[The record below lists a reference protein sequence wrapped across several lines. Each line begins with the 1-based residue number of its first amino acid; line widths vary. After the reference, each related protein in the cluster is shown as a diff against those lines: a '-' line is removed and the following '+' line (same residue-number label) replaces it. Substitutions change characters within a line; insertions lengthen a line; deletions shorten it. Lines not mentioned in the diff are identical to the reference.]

1 MFGGFWDCVVYVV
14 SWLAVVGCVIR
25 NLCVRSCG
33 GFDDLCCLLCDCGVN
48 CAFWGLCFVGC
59 CALGWLC
66 LICWLVALM
75 RVFVLLVGLRWVGGN
90 RHLISWLVAF
100 GVGRFDGVYGFS

>member
-1 MFGGFWDCVVYVV
+1 MWGRVAVLKICVVY
-14 SWLAVVGCVIR
+14 CVIVVLIAR
-25 NLCVRSCG
+25 FG
-33 GFDDLCCLLCDCGVN
+33 
-48 CAFWGLCFVGC
+48 GLCFVGC

-66 LICWLVALM
+66 LICWLVALVQ
-75 RVFVLLVGLRWVGGN
+75 VFVLLVGLRWVGGH